1 MEQEIFKKSIILKD
15 KLLEYGFIKEKDT
28 YLYKKS
34 ILNNNFEI
42 IISIRNN
49 KVKAKIIDK
58 ELDEEYLNYRIENQ
72 IGEFVS
78 TIRNELRKTL
88 EDIKEKC
95 TLQNIFIYKQS
106 NRISNWIKE
115 KYNVE
120 PEFLWDDDKNAVFR
134 NNDNKKWFGIIMYVN
149 KNKLAKEDKMVE
161 VMNVKLPPETIDT
174 LVTKQGYYR
183 AYHMNKKYW
192 ITFILDD
199 TNKDE
204 DLYELIKI
212 SYNYTIDKRR

>member
-120 PEFLWDDDKNAVFR
+120 PEFIWDDDKNAVFR

-192 ITFILDD
+192 MSIILNNTKDD
-199 TNKDE
+199 KE
-204 DLYELIKI
+204 IMDLINT
-212 SYNYTIDKRR
+212 SYKYTE